1 MSVSW
6 RDGVDPEI
14 LKDIDTLFGTGL
26 GMAQEQLEEH
36 GAFLPAALVL
46 DNDGELRLIAVAP
59 PEPGDGEESGEV
71 DADAMIQDI
80 YAALQQQKDGFRA
93 VAVISD
99 IYLPDH
105 DTDAIHVATE
115 HSWGTAIA
123 AIQPYS
129 TDDTGRWIY
138 PDPFIDPQ
146 ERIVWPAGGG
156 SN

>member
-1 MSVSW
+1 MSGSW
-6 RDGVDPEI
+6 RDGVEPEV
-14 LKDIDTLFGTGL
+14 LQDIDTLFGTGL
-26 GMAQEQLEEH
+26 GMAQEQLEQH
-36 GAFLPAALVL
+36 GAFLPAALVM
-46 DNDGELRLIAVAP
+46 DNDGELRMIAVAP
-59 PEPGDGEESGEV
+59 PETGDGEEGGEV

-80 YAALQQQKDGFRA
+80 YAALQQQKAELRA
-93 VAVISD
+93 VAAISD

-129 TDDTGRWIY
+129 TDDTGRWLY

-146 ERIVWPAGGG
+146 ERLVWPPAANGA
-156 SN
+156 

>member
-1 MSVSW
+1 MSRSW
-6 RDGVDPEI
+6 RDGVEPEV
-14 LKDIDTLFGTGL
+14 LQDIDTLFGTGL
-26 GMAQEQLEEH
+26 GMAQEQLEQH
-36 GAFLPAALVL
+36 GAFLPAALVM
-46 DNDGELRLIAVAP
+46 DPDGELRMIAVAP
-59 PEPGDGEESGEV
+59 PETGNGEEGGEV

-80 YAALQQQKDGFRA
+80 YAALQQQKTELRA

-129 TDDTGRWIY
+129 TDDTGRWLY

-146 ERIVWPAGGG
+146 ERLVWPPAGNG
-156 SN
+156 S

>member
-1 MSVSW
+1 MSGSW
-6 RDGVDPEI
+6 RDGVEPEV
-14 LKDIDTLFGTGL
+14 LQDIDTLFGTGL
-26 GMAQEQLEEH
+26 GMAQEQLEQH
-36 GAFLPAALVL
+36 GAFLPAALVM
-46 DNDGELRLIAVAP
+46 DNDGELRMIAVAP
-59 PEPGDGEESGEV
+59 PETGDGEEGGEV
-71 DADAMIQDI
+71 DADAMIQDS
-80 YAALQQQKDGFRA
+80 YAALQQQKAELRA

-129 TDDTGRWIY
+129 TDDTGRWLY

-146 ERIVWPAGGG
+146 ERLVWPPAANGA
-156 SN
+156 